1 MDGEGTGG
9 AEVSAPAPGTVLK
22 SLDDIPNPGGS
33 PADYDA
39 LPIIILR
46 TGETVKAYVNVCPH
60 QGRPLS
66 LPSGK
71 TLVSEERFVVCPF
84 HGASF
89 DIESG
94 ACAGGPAGK
103 SSLKPVAIEVIDGT
117 VVAA

>member
-1 MDGEGTGG
+1 MSTPHPE
-9 AEVSAPAPGTVLK
+9 PGTVLK
-22 SLDDIPNPGGS
+22 TLDDVPNPGGI
-33 PADYDA
+33 PADYEP

-46 TGETVKAYVNVCPH
+46 TGDSVKAYVNVCPH

-71 TLVSEERFVVCPF
+71 TLVSEAQYVVCPF

-89 DIESG
+89 DIETG
-94 ACAGGPAGK
+94 TCAGGPAGK
-103 SSLKPVAIEVIDGT
+103 SSLKPVAIKIVDGA

>member
-1 MDGEGTGG
+1 M
-9 AEVSAPAPGTVLK
+9 PAPGTVLAR
-22 SLDDIPNPGGS
+22 LDAVPDPGALPS
-33 PADYDA
+33 DYAA
-39 LPIIILR
+39 LPILVVR
-46 TGETVKAYVNVCPH
+46 SGETVRAFVNVCPH

-71 TLVSEERFVVCPF
+71 ALVSEGKYVVCPF

-89 DIESG
+89 DVATG

-103 SSLKPVAIEVIDGT
+103 AGLKPVSVQVKDGD